1 MSFSLLRT
9 RTLVVQSGPA
19 IRHDS
24 SPRSQAKPTLAGAIS
39 NPGSMYEIEAVEKS
53 VAMTPSGQRETRKVC
68 IWDVLPTVFWAS
80 VTESSVALP
89 PA

>member
-53 VAMTPSGQRETRKVC
+53 VAMTPSGQKVC